1 MEFYRYETVRAE
13 YGPFIRLNTFNLH
26 KETPKGYWIGYGS
39 LHEGQLRSHSKW
51 VSKTGK
57 KRYAYPTKD
66 EALVNYIKRCE
77 IRTEILSSQ
86 LADMHFILRLIED
99 EKEKNKSVNNS

>member
-1 MEFYRYETVRAE
+1 MEFYRYETVRND
-13 YGPFIRLNTFNLH
+13 YGPFIRLNKYNLH

-39 LHEGQLRSHSKW
+39 LREGQLRSHSKW

-57 KRYAYPTKD
+57 KRYAYPTRE

-77 IRTEILSSQ
+77 IRTAILSTQ
-86 LADMHFILRLIED
+86 LSDMHHILRMIEK
-99 EKEKNKSVNNS
+99 EKEKNNSLV